1 MRFLSLILL
10 TSLFFSCIGE
20 DIVDDYVA
28 PQIRLTNP
36 ISSIEEGTNY
46 QFEYQFFNNVGQTE
60 TVNASW
66 SSEDPAII
74 SVSATGLASA
84 VEVGTTNLNV
94 TYQDE
99 FGETATDALSVE
111 VGESTVVV
119 EVISKSG
126 SIATTSSYDLEGDF
140 TLTELPGG
148 QLDLAFGADYVADG
162 GLPGLFVYLSNN
174 PNSTD
179 GALEIA
185 AVQTFRGAHN
195 YVIDGATLN
204 DYSHVLYFCKP
215 FNVKV
220 GDGVIE

>member
-1 MRFLSLILL
+1 MRFLFLILL
-10 TSLFFSCIGE
+10 TSLLFSCIGE
-20 DIVDDYVA
+20 DVVDDYVA

-36 ISSIEEGTNY
+36 ISSIEEGTSY
-46 QFEYQFFNNVGQTE
+46 QFEFQFFNNVGQAE
-60 TVNASW
+60 AVDANW
-66 SSEDPAII
+66 LSEDPSIV

-84 VEVGTTNLNV
+84 LQVGTTNLSV

-99 FGETATDALSVE
+99 FGESATDALTVE

-119 EVISKSG
+119 ETMSKSG

-140 TLTELPGG
+140 TLTELPDG
-148 QLDLAFGADYVADG
+148 QLDLSFGEDYIADS

-174 PNSTD
+174 PNSTN

-195 YVIDGATLN
+195 YIIDGATLN

-220 GDGVIE
+220 GDGEIE